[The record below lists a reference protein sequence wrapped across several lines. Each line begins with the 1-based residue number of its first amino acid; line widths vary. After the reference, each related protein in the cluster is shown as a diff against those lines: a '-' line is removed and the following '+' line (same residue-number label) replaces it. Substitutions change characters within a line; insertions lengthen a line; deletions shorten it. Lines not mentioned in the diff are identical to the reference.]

1 MSIRR
6 RCGALGLALW
16 LAGCALLAG
25 CSNPPVPKPEGY
37 PRFDFPEKEYGPSD
51 SILPYSF
58 DMPRYAQ
65 LEYRPDGSGTNIV
78 IPRYKATIY
87 LSYYD
92 KPGALDTLFEDAHT
106 MAYKHSV
113 KADAIEEKVFEN
125 AQDSVYA
132 MLYRIKGN
140 VASSVQF
147 YATDS
152 VRRFLRG
159 ALYFYS
165 EPNIDSLAPAVHF
178 FEADVLRMIETLK
191 WRDQPWQ
198 KSEK

>member
-1 MSIRR
+1 MFRGLVGLSL
-6 RCGALGLALW
+6 CLGLC
-16 LAGCALLAG
+16 GLLVG

-51 SILPYSF
+51 TKLPYSF
-58 DMPRYAQ
+58 DMPLYAE
-65 LEYRPDGSGTNIV
+65 LEHRPDGSGTNIV
-78 IPRYKATIY
+78 VPQYKATIY

-125 AQDSVYA
+125 PQDSVYA

-165 EPNIDSLAPAVHF
+165 EPNIDSLAPAVRF
-178 FEADVLRMIETLK
+178 FEADILRMIETLK
-191 WRDQPWQ
+191 WREEAWPR
-198 KSEK
+198 SEK